1 MKVPLSCSACTNPF
15 CTKLTTESRASIFQA
30 KKWVNYSCKN
40 EQSFFLENQQ
50 VLILEQGVIMPIR
63 VSSTSKQ
70 RGLDLLTAGDLLG
83 IVGVFQS
90 EDERD
95 FFQILPLT
103 DCAGCMVSANFMRHM
118 VLECPDV
125 GRAFCAQ
132 ITRRFSRM
140 VDNLCT
146 STLEDSETQVELARR
161 KLEGLGVDKYSHR
174 DLAMLTGMN
183 RVTVTRILNKR

>member
-1 MKVPLSCSACTNPF
+1 MSNFTKKAAEMKLPLSCDTCTNPF
-15 CTKLTTESRASIFQA
+15 CSHLSSESRAAIFRA

-50 VLILEQGVIMPIR
+50 VLILERGVIMPIR

-103 DCAGCMVSANFMRHM
+103 DCVGCMIPAAYMRRL
-118 VLECPDV
+118 VLTRPDV
-125 GRAFCAQ
+125 GQAFGAQ

-146 STLEDSETQVELARR
+146 GTLEDSETQVEWARQ
-161 KLEGLGVDKYSHR
+161 KMESLGVVK
-174 DLAMLTGMN
+174 
-183 RVTVTRILNKR
+183 